1 MLCGPADGRRRDGR
15 RSPARPSSIARPVR
29 PPKPGANGAT
39 MRGKKIKGR
48 KRHLLVDTM
57 GNLLGVKV
65 VRADVSDPAG
75 GRQLLAE
82 IGPEL
87 RRLQRVWA
95 DSVYRGSFI
104 DWVQEHLG
112 WTVEIVEKLG
122 GQKGF
127 VVLPKRWIVERSLAW
142 LGRNRRLSKDYEAR
156 PACSEAM
163 IYLASIHL
171 LLKQLAPAPS

>member
-1 MLCGPADGRRRDGR
+1 
-15 RSPARPSSIARPVR
+15 
-29 PPKPGANGAT
+29 

-57 GNLLGVKV
+57 GNLLGVNV